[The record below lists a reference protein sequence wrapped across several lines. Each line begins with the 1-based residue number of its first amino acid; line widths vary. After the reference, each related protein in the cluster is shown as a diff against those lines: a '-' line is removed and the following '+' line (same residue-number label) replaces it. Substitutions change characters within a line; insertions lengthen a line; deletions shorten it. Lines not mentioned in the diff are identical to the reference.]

1 MITGLGATYLINK
14 YVILPISEI
23 STAIEKVSRGEMAEH
38 ISASGQGEI
47 SNIQAGI
54 ASLIKGLQIKSAFA
68 GEIGKGNY
76 EKDFEPLSKH
86 DTIGIALLNMRNN
99 LKKSAEEERMR
110 NWATAGL
117 AQIGELLRQ
126 NYTSSQ
132 QLHDHVLTFLVKY
145 LNANQGGLFM
155 LQDGTSPVKLELVS
169 CYAYN
174 RKKYQHKTLAA
185 GEGLVGQAF
194 LEKDTIVLTKLP
206 EDYLHIT
213 SGLGQ
218 ANPRFLLIVPLKINE
233 VVHGVAELA
242 SFQLFEKY
250 QIEFVE
256 RIAESI
262 ASTVASVKTNE
273 VTRKLLDET
282 QMQTEQM
289 RAQEEEVR
297 QNMEELMATQEN
309 QLRLQEELKAN
320 EEIMKMSLQELQQ
333 AKEQLEKKEAE
344 LIQANEKSQARA
356 NKFRDKLEAIDG
368 EMENKTSQI
377 NVLKKVNEEL
387 LEKLSKYENQSNN

>member
-1 MITGLGATYLINK
+1 
-14 YVILPISEI
+14 
-23 STAIEKVSRGEMAEH
+23 MAEN
-38 ISASGQGEI
+38 ISSSGYGEI
-47 SNIQAGI
+47 GSIQAGI
-54 ASLIKGLQIKSAFA
+54 VSLINGLQIKSAFA
-68 GEIGKGNY
+68 SEIGKGNY
-76 EKDFEPLSKH
+76 NKEFEPLSEH
-86 DTIGIALLNMRNN
+86 DTIGSALLNMRNN
-99 LKKSAEEERMR
+99 LKKSAEEEGKR

-126 NYTSSQ
+126 PYASSQ
-132 QLHDHVLTFLVKY
+132 QLHDQVLTFLVKY
-145 LNANQGGLFM
+145 LNANQGGLFL
-155 LQDGTSPVKLELVS
+155 LQDETNNVQLELVS

-174 RKKYQHKTLAA
+174 RKKYQHKMLAA

-194 LEKDTIVLTKLP
+194 LEKDTIVLTQIP
-206 EDYLHIT
+206 QDYLHIT

-218 ANPRFLLIVPLKINE
+218 ANPRFLLIVPLRINE
-233 VVHGVAELA
+233 AVHGVVELA
-242 SFQLFEKY
+242 SFQVFEKY

-262 ASTVASVKTNE
+262 ASTISTVKTNE
-273 VTRKLLDET
+273 ITRKLLDET
-282 QMQTEQM
+282 QTQTEQM

-309 QLRLQEELKAN
+309 QIRLQEELKAN
-320 EEIMKMSLQELQQ
+320 EKIMKENLQELQQ
-333 AKEQLEKKEAE
+333 AKVQLEKKEAE

-377 NVLKKVNEEL
+377 NVLKKANEEL
-387 LEKLSKYENQSNN
+387 LEKLSKYENQSI

>member
-1 MITGLGATYLINK
+1 
-14 YVILPISEI
+14 
-23 STAIEKVSRGEMAEH
+23 MAEN
-38 ISASGQGEI
+38 ISSSGHGEI
-47 SNIQAGI
+47 GSIQAGI
-54 ASLIKGLQIKSAFA
+54 VSLINGLQTKSAFA
-68 GEIGKGNY
+68 SEIGKGNY
-76 EKDFEPLSKH
+76 EKEFEPLSEH
-86 DTIGIALLNMRNN
+86 DTIGSALLDMRNN
-99 LKKSAEEERMR
+99 LKKSAAEEHMR
-110 NWATAGL
+110 NWATTGL

-126 NYTSSQ
+126 QYATSQ
-132 QLHDHVLTFLVKY
+132 QLHDQVLTFLVKY
-145 LNANQGGLFM
+145 LNANQGGLFL
-155 LQDGTSPVKLELVS
+155 LQDETSNVQLELVS

-194 LEKDTIVLTKLP
+194 LEKDTIVLTQIP

-233 VVHGVAELA
+233 VVHGVVELA

-262 ASTVASVKTNE
+262 ASTIATVKTNE

-282 QMQTEQM
+282 QLQTEQM

-320 EEIMKMSLQELQQ
+320 EEMMKFSLQELQQ

-356 NKFRDKLEAIDG
+356 NKFREKLEAIDG

-377 NVLKKVNEEL
+377 NVLKKANEEL
-387 LEKLSKYENQSNN
+387 LEKLSKYENQSI